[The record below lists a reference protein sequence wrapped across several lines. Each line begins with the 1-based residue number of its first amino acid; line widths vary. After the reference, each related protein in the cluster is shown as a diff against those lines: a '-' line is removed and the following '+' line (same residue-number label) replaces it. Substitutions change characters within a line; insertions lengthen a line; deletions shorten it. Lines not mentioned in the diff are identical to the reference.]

1 MSGCKTIAEYAVK
14 KWMESNR
21 FVMSEF
27 AVSMDGNKAM
37 ITDKR
42 GDCLKVHYNPKTRR
56 VEED

>member
-14 KWMESNR
+14 KWMENNR

-27 AVSMDGNKAM
+27 AVSMDGNTAM

-42 GDCLKVHYNPKTRR
+42 EDCLKVHYNPKTRR

>member
-14 KWMESNR
+14 KWMESNG
-21 FVMSEF
+21 FIMSEF
-27 AVSMDGNKAM
+27 AVSMDENTAM

-42 GDCLKVHYNPKTRR
+42 GDYLKVNYNPKTRR

>member
-14 KWMESNR
+14 KWMESNG
-21 FVMSEF
+21 FIMSEF
-27 AVSMDGNKAM
+27 AVSMDENTAM

-42 GDCLKVHYNPKTRR
+42 GNCLKVHYNPKNRR